1 MRNIVKNK
9 KGQLGNLQSIIT
21 TLVFVGILLGVAFM
35 VLEEFDDQM
44 TDGTEAASAVNETIV
59 ALGEVPTWLSIIVIL
74 AVVGILLT
82 IVFNVLPRAPMSG
95 V

>member
-1 MRNIVKNK
+1 MKSLVKSK
-9 KGQLGNLQSIIT
+9 RGQLGNLQSIIT
-21 TLVFVGILLGVAFM
+21 TLVFVGILLGVAFL
-35 VLEEFDDQM
+35 VLEAFDDKM
-44 TDGTEAASAVNETIV
+44 TAGSEAASATNLTIV

-82 IVFNVLPRAPMSG
+82 IVFNVLPRAPVG

>member
-1 MRNIVKNK
+1 MKSLVKSK
-9 KGQLGNLQSIIT
+9 KGQLGNLQTIIT
-21 TLVFVGILLGVAFM
+21 TLVFVGILLGVAFL

-44 TDGTEAASAVNETIV
+44 TAGSEAASATNATIV

-82 IVFNVLPRAPMSG
+82 IVFNVLPRAPVG